1 MVRAADGAL
10 IVVGERGLMARSADN
25 GDSWQLLP
33 QVYDGSFFGVLAL
46 KSKALL
52 AFGMRGHVFRSGDDG
67 KSWQESKVPT
77 GSSLFGGKVDAS
89 GNVVLVGAGS
99 TLLVSSDD
107 GLSFTQPVDTDF
119 HDLATVL
126 PVTDSSWLVGGDG
139 GIKLVTSAQHNKGA
153 QP

>member
-1 MVRAADGAL
+1 MVRAADGAR
-10 IVVGERGLMARSADN
+10 IVVVERGLMARSADN

-77 GSSLFGGKVDAS
+77 GRSEARRVGKECV
-89 GNVVLVGAGS
+89 S
-99 TLLVSSDD
+99 TCRSR
-107 GLSFTQPVDTDF
+107 
-119 HDLATVL
+119 VL
-126 PVTDSSWLVGGDG
+126 P
-139 GIKLVTSAQHNKGA
+139 I
-153 QP
+153 P

>member
-107 GLSFTQPVDTDF
+107 ALTRGS
-119 HDLATVL
+119 A
-126 PVTDSSWLVGGDG
+126 SWRARVCQYGR
-139 GIKLVTSAQHNKGA
+139 I
-153 QP
+153 

>member
-77 GSSLFGGKVDAS
+77 GSSLFGGKDRK
-89 GNVVLVGAGS
+89 S
-99 TLLVSSDD
+99 TRLN
-107 GLSFTQPVDTDF
+107 
-119 HDLATVL
+119 
-126 PVTDSSWLVGGDG
+126 PVTNAHLVCRLLLE
-139 GIKLVTSAQHNKGA
+139 KKKKNRL
-153 QP
+153 